1 MTKAGWGDEKRR
13 NEGKGGA
20 IARYTGLLRQDEVG
34 VIVGDT
40 WLTNYHHRKII
51 SKDCGRCQW

>member
-1 MTKAGWGDEKRR
+1 MKTRGIGE
-13 NEGKGGA
+13 GGA
-20 IARYTGLLRQDEVG
+20 IARYVGLSRQDEVG

-40 WLTNYHHRKII
+40 SLTNYHHRKII